1 MFHLT
6 YDALGVKVSGTLQ
19 VCDGCAISKEK
30 LRAAK
35 KKMFTRAK
43 KARENIFVDTNS
55 SLPESLSGNRYWI
68 GVVDD

>member
-1 MFHLT
+1 M
-6 YDALGVKVSGTLQ
+6 TLWELRCQ
-19 VCDGCAISKEK
+19 VRYKFVTVAQYQKKK